1 MSLRV
6 IVAGPLSTVQDAG
19 RFGHRAL
26 GVPTSGPFDRASAAI
41 ANSLLRNPRGAPV
54 VEMTGFGGIYE
65 AQRPIAIALAGAPMQ
80 ARVERVD
87 GPSREILRRRPRAS
101 GPATVWSIGATPTGY
116 RSYLAVLGGWRV
128 PEVLGSRSDER
139 PLSAGEDLP
148 ADPGEVPSRRTD
160 LGRIDADDP
169 APIRFLDGPDA
180 ASIESDSLVRP
191 VFSVGRQS
199 DRMGLRLEGVPLS
212 VVADPARLSSPV
224 APGSIQMAGGLPIV
238 LGPRAGRWAD
248 IRTSGRS
255 SRPIS
260 TGSARP
266 AREIVSASSGS
277 IWRRQDG
284 PIAVTA
290 RTWPGSRRCSPCSAF
305 GTSRPFPGFVDEA
318 APPS

>member
-26 GVPTSGPFDRASAAI
+26 GVPTSGPFDRASAAL

-65 AQRPIAIALAGAPMQ
+65 AQSPIAIALAGAPMR

-87 GPSREILRRRPRAS
+87 GPSREIVPPGATSLRPGDRLA
-101 GPATVWSIGATPTGY
+101 IGATPFGY
-116 RSYLAVLGGWRV
+116 RSYLAVVGGWRV
-128 PEVLGSRSDER
+128 PEVLGSRSHER

-148 ADPGEVPSRRTD
+148 ADPGEIPSRRTEF
-160 LGRIDADDP
+160 GRIERDDP
-169 APIRFLDGPDA
+169 DPIRFLDGPDA
-180 ASIESDSLVRP
+180 ASIESDSLVGP

-212 VVADPARLSSPV
+212 VAADPARLSSPV

-238 LGPRAGRWAD
+238 LGPACGTMGGYPHVGQVITPDLDRLGQ
-248 IRTSGRS
+248 
-255 SRPIS
+255 
-260 TGSARP
+260 ARP
-266 AREIVSASSGS
+266 GDRVRFVRVELEEARRADRLYRE
-277 IWRRQDG
+277 DL
-284 PIAVTA
+284 A
-290 RTWPGSRRCSPCSAF
+290 RLATVLAL
-305 GTSRPFPGFVDEA
+305 
-318 APPS
+318 